1 MEATMTEVSLS
12 RRTLEILKNFSTI
25 NSNILIEPGNTIST
39 ISPVKNVMAEATVE
53 ETFDVQF
60 GLWDLNKFLGVVSL
74 FDSPKFRF
82 EENHMVISESG
93 KGNSVRYYYSDP
105 RLLTTATKK
114 INMPESVV
122 DFEWKHNDFVDLQKA
137 SSVLQVS
144 DISVHND
151 GDSLVIDVMDKA
163 DATTNNYSI
172 ELGNLPH
179 ADDDFCFYF
188 KAENLK
194 LLPGDYDVSIS
205 DKVISQFK
213 NQNLDLTYWI
223 ALESDSNYRN

>member
-1 MEATMTEVSLS
+1 MTEVSLS

-82 EENHMVISESG
+82 EENHMVISESS

-172 ELGNLPH
+172 ELGDLPNS
-179 ADDDFCFYF
+179 DDFCFYF

-213 NQNLDLTYWI
+213 NKNLDLTYWI
-223 ALESDSNYRN
+223 ALESDSYYRD

>member
-1 MEATMTEVSLS
+1 MTEVSLS

-105 RLLTTATKK
+105 RLLKLT
-114 INMPESVV
+114 
-122 DFEWKHNDFVDLQKA
+122 NDFITD
-137 SSVLQVS
+137 
-144 DISVHND
+144 
-151 GDSLVIDVMDKA
+151 
-163 DATTNNYSI
+163 
-172 ELGNLPH
+172 
-179 ADDDFCFYF
+179 
-188 KAENLK
+188 
-194 LLPGDYDVSIS
+194 
-205 DKVISQFK
+205 
-213 NQNLDLTYWI
+213 
-223 ALESDSNYRN
+223 